1 MTIARTIGR
10 NFMIIT
16 GELRRIITSA
26 EAVKI
31 KQNAVI
37 RFIDPSCGIRLLKR
51 AMLNIHPTR
60 SSKLKNSIKETD
72 IHIATCLTRGIPDEN
87 NFVFGICPDV

>member
-1 MTIARTIGR
+1 MTTARSIGR

-16 GELRRIITSA
+16 GESIRIITSA

-51 AMLNIHPTR
+51 AMLNIHPAR
-60 SSKLKNSIKETD
+60 SSKLNNSVKETD
-72 IHIATCLTRGIPDEN
+72 IHIAICLARDVPDKN
-87 NFVFGICPDV
+87 NFVFDICPEV

>member
-51 AMLNIHPTR
+51 AMLNIHPAR
-60 SSKLKNSIKETD
+60 SSKLKNRVKETD
-72 IHIATCLTRGIPDEN
+72 INIAICLTRGIPDEN
-87 NFVFGICPDV
+87 NFVFGICSED